1 MMQQRPQEACMDG
14 LARRFAQ
21 MMVRRA
27 LALFGTVGALSA
39 ATPAAAVPSPERVA
53 LEARVA
59 DMRRHLNS
67 APGVEAVSRSAGATL
82 VAQAGKWNNWPNW
95 SNWAN
100 WRNG

>member
-1 MMQQRPQEACMDG
+1 MDG
-14 LARRFAQ
+14 LARWFTQTIA
-21 MMVRRA
+21 RRA
-27 LALFGTVGALSA
+27 LALFGTLGALGA
-39 ATPAAAVPSPERVA
+39 ATPVDALPLPERVA

-59 DMRRHLNS
+59 EMRRHLGVAPVADAASQS
-67 APGVEAVSRSAGATL
+67 ASTTL

>member
-1 MMQQRPQEACMDG
+1 
-14 LARRFAQ
+14 
-21 MMVRRA
+21 
-27 LALFGTVGALSA
+27 
-39 ATPAAAVPSPERVA
+39 
-53 LEARVA
+53 
-59 DMRRHLNS
+59 MRRHLNS